1 MSKYFPVLLVAIV
14 LFASCNIYTS
24 REKLQTYKQIAG
36 INDTLDKQTREWH
49 HLLDIA
55 IKTKNYSAL
64 MPYRIELGRFISRSR
79 SAIGNLKVNAV
90 SESLLDSE
98 QVFLQR
104 QADIVSEQYTIYESY
119 NEFTNIDI
127 ITDRMKIM
135 NAELNNEIAT
145 HAAMKRSLTNFAKKA
160 KIKVK

>member
-1 MSKYFPVLLVAIV
+1 MSKYYPVLLVAIV

-79 SAIGNLKVNAV
+79 SAIGYLKVNAV
-90 SESLLDSE
+90 SESLIDSE
-98 QVFLQR
+98 QIFLQR

-119 NEFTNIDI
+119 NEYTNIDV
-127 ITDRMKIM
+127 ITDHMKGM
-135 NAELNNEIAT
+135 NAELNSEIAMN
-145 HAAMKRSLTNFAKKA
+145 AAMKRSLTNFAKKN

>member
-1 MSKYFPVLLVAIV
+1 MSKYYPILLVAIV

-79 SAIGNLKVNAV
+79 SAIGYLKVNAV
-90 SESLLDSE
+90 SESLIDSE
-98 QVFLQR
+98 QIFLQR

-119 NEFTNIDI
+119 NEYTNIDV
-127 ITDRMKIM
+127 ITDHMKGM
-135 NAELNNEIAT
+135 NAELNSEIAMN
-145 HAAMKRSLTNFAKKA
+145 AAMKRSLTNFAKKN